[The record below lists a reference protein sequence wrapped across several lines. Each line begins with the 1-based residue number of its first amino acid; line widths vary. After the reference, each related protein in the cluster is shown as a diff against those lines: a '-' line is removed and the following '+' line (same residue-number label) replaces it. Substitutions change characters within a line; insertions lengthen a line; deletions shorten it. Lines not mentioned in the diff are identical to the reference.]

1 MRTLG
6 GTQRNAAK
14 WDEHTLW
21 KTRHTASMRDFCIA
35 RGALQRA
42 CTRARNFSC
51 ITLDAL
57 ERCGSREPSK
67 WCCAAVLSEA
77 NGTKTSYAGPTMRRR
92 RRPGSGGVI
101 AQRPR

>member
-21 KTRHTASMRDFCIA
+21 KTRHTASSAGLCIA

-51 ITLDAL
+51 ITLAARDL
-57 ERCGSREPSK
+57 CGSCEPYFVSTLK
-67 WCCAAVLSEA
+67 CCGALRGIGSASV
-77 NGTKTSYAGPTMRRR
+77 PRRLC
-92 RRPGSGGVI
+92 
-101 AQRPR
+101 